1 MHFSHADYN
10 ATAMKALV
18 TIILASA
25 ALPSLSQTIV
35 NPVRT
40 LTGAAMQGSDL
51 VEFRLVDSQVIN
63 GYQSRTIEPG
73 RVMIESE
80 FRPVSTTVGDW
91 LFETTS
97 TLTIFRQGTT
107 QSQIMT
113 RFSGS
118 LELSAPTLVSLN
130 FTATTS
136 GGGVAAF
143 ILGSFSSTTSA
154 SFQEILGPGSYA
166 FELSGEIPLGWYPDA
181 GVHQG
186 VGRVHMTTQA
196 VPEPSTLAV
205 LGLSSAILAVRRR
218 RRARL

>member
-1 MHFSHADYN
+1 
-10 ATAMKALV
+10 MKALI

-40 LTGAAMQGSDL
+40 MVGYARQGNDIA
-51 VEFRLVDSQVIN
+51 EFSVVDSQVIY
-63 GYQSRTIEPG
+63 GRELRTIPG
-73 RVMIESE
+73 LVKIDSE

-91 LFETTS
+91 LFETNS
-97 TLTIFRQGTT
+97 ALTIYSQGTAV
-107 QSQIMT
+107 SQILT
-113 RFSGS
+113 RFSGV
-118 LELSAPTLVSLN
+118 LELSAPTLVSLD
-130 FTATTS
+130 FTTTTW

-143 ILGSFSSTTSA
+143 ALGNVFYSTTSA
-154 SFQEILGPGSYA
+154 SFQGVLGPGSYV
-166 FELSGEIPLGWYPDA
+166 FELSGDIPAGSYPNA
-181 GVHQG
+181 GMYAG
-186 VGRVHMTTQA
+186 AGRVHMTTQA